1 MLLFVLGGINMFVN
15 IENLLIERKVSL
27 SHLARE
33 VGCNYSS
40 LLKLVHNETKSIQ
53 FELLENICIYLECGV
68 EDILKLGEKDK

>member
-1 MLLFVLGGINMFVN
+1 MYIN
-15 IENLLIERKVSL
+15 IEVLMGKRNISL

-68 EDILKLGEKDK
+68 EDILKLGERDDGA